1 MKFQHFNILRSMCT
15 INKVNNL
22 SSHYFFEHNFNIS
35 NFDMLMVYTL
45 KPYTNCD
52 EVIPES

>member
-1 MKFQHFNILRSMCT
+1 MKFQHFNILRITCT

-52 EVIPES
+52 EVIPEI